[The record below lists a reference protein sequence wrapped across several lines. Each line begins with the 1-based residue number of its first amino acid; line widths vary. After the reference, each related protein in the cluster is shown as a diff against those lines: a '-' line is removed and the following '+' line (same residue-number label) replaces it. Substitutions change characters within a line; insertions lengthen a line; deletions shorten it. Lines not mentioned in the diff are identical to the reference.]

1 MLALAFSFLLGLG
14 FIYLF
19 YKNLWCYAKVKGR
32 ELKISAKY
40 GKESFQHKK
49 FKEQFSTFKC
59 SKIVRFLLL
68 LFFVFPAYIVG
79 GKEGLEAFLFAVIL
93 GNLTLFVWGIL
104 KAYKR
109 V

>member
-1 MLALAFSFLLGLG
+1 MFGLAFSFLLGLG

-40 GKESFQHKK
+40 GKGSPQHKK
-49 FKEQFSTFKC
+49 FKEHFPTFKC
-59 SKIVRFLLL
+59 SKIVRFLIL
-68 LFFVFPAYIVG
+68 LFFILPAYMVG
-79 GKEGLEAFLFAVIL
+79 GKEGLGAFLFAVIL